1 MLKENITNIS
11 IGDGFRLGNLGRSLM
26 LPPLPVP
33 MTGFLNGYQQRM
45 QANFPT
51 IPEFEVFG
59 KAFNGFE
66 GRSGRSNRK
75 PLVINTSDAI
85 KSPVQRPFVM
95 AIQGD
100 IASIPGFNAESFLE
114 KHLKKS
120 RKEQRDEYLEDLK
133 KARETMQQVA
143 AEVNP
148 SDAPPVMPAQP
159 PSALTKFKEGAKD
172 LASAAATKLITTALK
187 EVA

>member
-114 KHLKKS
+114 KHLKT
-120 RKEQRDEYLEDLK
+120 EEDCCV
-133 KARETMQQVA
+133 TVA
-143 AEVNP
+143 SKTSLQSE
-148 SDAPPVMPAQP
+148 
-159 PSALTKFKEGAKD
+159 
-172 LASAAATKLITTALK
+172 LASSFASSGASRCAASGAVTLPPRS
-187 EVA
+187 VAC